1 MGRGASRRIFSASGM
16 ISDKKEEQLMSKIL
30 ITGGAGF
37 IGSYVCR
44 QLLAMGHEP
53 VVYDAFVHYISPLK
67 SILKEYTEL
76 RFQGITDQIE
86 FRRGDTRDK
95 AHLRRVI
102 LETRPERILHL
113 AALPIADLSN
123 QHSEEALTSILEGAV
138 NVLEVLRDVD
148 FVDRFV
154 YISSSMIYGDFEEI
168 PAPEDH
174 PKRPKDI
181 YGGTKYAGEVMTETY
196 SRRYGIP
203 YSIVRPSAV
212 YGPYDVNRRV
222 SQIFVENALLGK
234 PITLFGGGHQT
245 LDFTFVEDTA
255 RGIIQVM
262 FHEQGQG
269 EAFNITYGQ
278 GYSLRELAEILAGHF
293 PELEVRIVEEE
304 DVFRPKRGALSI
316 QKAKD
321 LVGYNPQT
329 PLEEG
334 IARYIEVYREL
345 DVFIQ

>member
-1 MGRGASRRIFSASGM
+1 
-16 ISDKKEEQLMSKIL
+16 MSKVL

-44 QLLAMGHEP
+44 KLLDMGHEL
-53 VVYDAFVHYISPLK
+53 VVYDAFIQYISPLK
-67 SILKEYTEL
+67 SILKDYINL
-76 RFQGITDQIE
+76 RFEGIADQID
-86 FRRGDTRDK
+86 FQRGDTRDK

-102 LETRPERILHL
+102 LENKPDRILHL

-123 QHSEEALTSILEGAV
+123 RNSEEASSSILEGTV

-148 FVDRFV
+148 YVDRFV

-181 YGGTKYAGEVMTETY
+181 YGGTKYAGEILTETY
-196 SRRYGIP
+196 GRRFDIP

-222 SQIFVENALLGK
+222 SQIFIENALLGK
-234 PITLFGGGHQT
+234 QITLYGGGHQS

-255 RGIIQVM
+255 DGIIKVL
-262 FHEQGQG
+262 FHDESLGD
-269 EAFNITYGQ
+269 AFNITYGR
-278 GYSLRELAEILAGHF
+278 GYTLREFVDILLKHF
-293 PELEVRIVEEE
+293 PDLDVNIVDER
-304 DVFRPKRGALSI
+304 DVFRPIRGALSI
-316 QKAKD
+316 EKAKNK
-321 LVGYNPQT
+321 LGYDPRVS
-329 PLEEG
+329 LEEG
-334 IARYIEVYREL
+334 IQRYLDVYWSL
-345 DVFIQ
+345 DVFKR

>member
-1 MGRGASRRIFSASGM
+1 
-16 ISDKKEEQLMSKIL
+16 MSKIMV
-30 ITGGAGF
+30 TGGAGF

-44 QLLAMGHEP
+44 ELLNMGHDV

-67 SILKEYTEL
+67 SILKNYTDL
-76 RFQGITDQIE
+76 RFQGIADDID

-95 AHLRRVI
+95 AHLWRVI

-123 QHSEEALTSILEGAV
+123 THSEEALSSILEGAV
-138 NVLEVLRDVD
+138 NVLEVIRDVD

-154 YISSSMIYGDFEEI
+154 YISSSMIYGDFQEI

-181 YGGTKYAGEVMTETY
+181 YGGTKYAGEVLTETF
-196 SRRYGIP
+196 SRRYKIP
-203 YSIVRPSAV
+203 HSIIRPSAV

-234 PITLFGGGHQT
+234 SITLYGGGQQV
-245 LDFTFVEDTA
+245 LDFTYVDDVTD
-255 RGIIQVM
+255 GIIKVM
-262 FHEQGQG
+262 FDDRGAG
-269 EAFNITYGQ
+269 EAFNITYGR
-278 GYSLRELAEILAGHF
+278 GYPLLEFATILGKHF
-293 PELEVRIVEEE
+293 PDLDVKIVDEQ

-316 QKAKD
+316 EKAKK
-321 LVGYNPQT
+321 LVDYDPQVD
-329 PLEEG
+329 LEEG
-334 IARYIEVYREL
+334 IRRYIEVYKEL
-345 DVFIQ
+345 EVFNNRD

>member
-1 MGRGASRRIFSASGM
+1 M
-16 ISDKKEEQLMSKIL
+16 MSKIL

-37 IGSYVCR
+37 IGSYVSR
-44 QLLAMGHEP
+44 KLLAMGHE
-53 VVYDAFVHYISPLK
+53 VVAYDAFVHYISPLK
-67 SILKEYTEL
+67 SVLKDFFEL
-76 RFQGITDQIE
+76 RFEGIVDQID
-86 FRRGDTRDK
+86 FRRGDTRDQ

-102 LETRPERILHL
+102 METRPDRILHL

-123 QHSEEALTSILEGAV
+123 RHSEEALTSILEGAV
-138 NVLEVLRDVD
+138 NVMEVIRDVD
-148 FVDRFV
+148 FVERFV

-245 LDFTFVEDTA
+245 LDFSFVEDTA
-255 RGIIQVM
+255 QGIIQVM
-262 FHEQGQG
+262 FHENGAG
-269 EAFNITYGQ
+269 EAFNITYGR
-278 GYSLRELAEILAGHF
+278 GYSLREFAEILKSHV
-293 PELEVRIVEEE
+293 PDLEVNIVAEE

-316 QKAKD
+316 AKAKE
-321 LVGYNPQT
+321 LVGYDPQVS
-329 PLEEG
+329 LEEG
-334 IARYIEVYREL
+334 IQRYLDVYRGLE
-345 DVFIQ
+345 VFNHS

>member
-1 MGRGASRRIFSASGM
+1 
-16 ISDKKEEQLMSKIL
+16 MSKIL

-44 QLLAMGHEP
+44 RLLDMGHEV
-53 VVYDAFVHYISPLK
+53 VVYDAFIHYISPLK

-76 RFQGITDQIE
+76 RFQGIADQIE

-123 QHSEEALTSILEGAV
+123 RHSEEALTSILEGAV

-154 YISSSMIYGDFEEI
+154 YISSSMIYGDFEVI

-196 SRRYGIP
+196 SRRYEIP
-203 YSIVRPSAV
+203 FSIIRPSAV

-234 PITLFGGGHQT
+234 PITLFGGGFQS
-245 LDFTFVEDTA
+245 LDFTYIEDVTE
-255 RGIIQVM
+255 GIIKVM
-262 FHEQGQG
+262 FHENAEG
-269 EAFNITYGQ
+269 EAFNITYGR
-278 GYSLRELAEILAGHF
+278 GYTLRELAEILLAQC
-293 PELEVRIVEEE
+293 PELEVKIVEEE

-316 QKAKD
+316 EKAKKV
-321 LVGYNPQT
+321 VGYDPQVS
-329 PLEEG
+329 LEEG
-334 IARYIEVYREL
+334 IKRYLEIYRNL
-345 DVFIQ
+345 DVFNNQ

>member
-1 MGRGASRRIFSASGM
+1 
-16 ISDKKEEQLMSKIL
+16 MSKVL

-44 QLLAMGHEP
+44 QLLSMGHDV
-53 VVYDAFVHYISPLK
+53 VVYDAFIHYISPLK
-67 SILKEYTEL
+67 SILKDYTEL
-76 RFQGITDQIE
+76 RFQGIIDKID

-102 LETRPERILHL
+102 LETQPDQILHL

-123 QHSEEALTSILEGAV
+123 RHSEEALTSILEGAV

-148 FVDRFV
+148 FVKRFI
-154 YISSSMIYGDFEEI
+154 YISSSMIYGDFEVV

-196 SRRYGIP
+196 GRRYGIP
-203 YSIVRPSAV
+203 YSIIRPSAV

-222 SQIFVENALLGK
+222 SQIFIENALLKK
-234 PITLFGGGHQT
+234 PITLYGGGHQS
-245 LDFTFVEDTA
+245 LDFTYVEDA
-255 RGIIQVM
+255 ADGIIKVM
-262 FHEQGQG
+262 FHENGTGQ
-269 EAFNITYGQ
+269 AFNITYGR
-278 GYSLRELAEILAGHF
+278 GYTLREFADILKNHF
-293 PELEVRIVEEE
+293 PDLDVRIVEEE

-316 QKAKD
+316 KKAQD
-321 LVGYNPQT
+321 LVGYDPKVS
-329 PLEEG
+329 LEEG
-334 IARYIEVYREL
+334 IKRYLEVYQDLE
-345 DVFIQ
+345 VFNHV

>member
-1 MGRGASRRIFSASGM
+1 
-16 ISDKKEEQLMSKIL
+16 MSKVL

-37 IGSYVCR
+37 IGSYVSR
-44 QLLAMGHEP
+44 KLLDMGHE
-53 VVYDAFVHYISPLK
+53 VIAYDAFVHYISPLK
-67 SILKEYTEL
+67 SVLKDYFEL
-76 RFQGITDQIE
+76 RFEGITDKID

-102 LETRPERILHL
+102 METKPDNILHL

-123 QHSEEALTSILEGAV
+123 RHSEEALTSILEGAV
-138 NVLEVLRDVD
+138 NVLEVVRDVD
-148 FVDRFV
+148 FIDRFV

-168 PAPEDH
+168 PAREDH

-234 PITLFGGGHQT
+234 PITLYGGGHQA
-245 LDFTFVEDTA
+245 LDFSYVEDTA
-255 RGIIQVM
+255 DGIIEVM
-262 FHEQGQG
+262 LHENGQG
-269 EAFNITYGQ
+269 EAFNITYGH
-278 GYSLRELAEILAGHF
+278 GYTLREFAEILKEHV
-293 PELEVRIVEEE
+293 PDLEINVVEEE

-316 QKAKD
+316 EKAKK
-321 LVGYNPQT
+321 LVGYAPT
-329 PLEEG
+329 VSLEEG
-334 IARYIEVYREL
+334 IKRYLDVYQNL
-345 DVFIQ
+345 DVFKQK

>member
-1 MGRGASRRIFSASGM
+1 
-16 ISDKKEEQLMSKIL
+16 MSKVL

-37 IGSYVCR
+37 IGSYVSR
-44 QLLAMGHEP
+44 KLLEMGHE
-53 VVYDAFVHYISPLK
+53 VVIYDAFIQYISPLK
-67 SILKEYTEL
+67 SILKDYTEL
-76 RFQGITDQIE
+76 RFQGIAEDID

-95 AHLRRVI
+95 AHLRRI
-102 LETRPERILHL
+102 IMDTHPDKILHL

-123 QHSEEALTSILEGAV
+123 KHSEEALTSILEGAV
-138 NVLEVLRDVD
+138 NVLEVIRDVD

-196 SRRYGIP
+196 SRRYDIP

-212 YGPYDVNRRV
+212 YGPFDINRRV

-234 PITLFGGGHQT
+234 PITLFGGGNQA
-245 LDFTFVEDTA
+245 LDFTFVEDAADGMIKVLT
-255 RGIIQVM
+255 
-262 FHEQGQG
+262 HEDGAG
-269 EAFNITYGQ
+269 NAFNITYGR
-278 GYSLRELAEILAGHF
+278 GYTLRELAEILQEQV
-293 PELEVRIVEEE
+293 PSLEVNIVEEE

-316 QKAKD
+316 EKAKRM
-321 LVGYNPQT
+321 VGYSPQVG
-329 PLEEG
+329 LEEG
-334 IARYIEVYREL
+334 IKRYLDVYRNL
-345 DVFIQ
+345 AVFNHK

>member
-1 MGRGASRRIFSASGM
+1 
-16 ISDKKEEQLMSKIL
+16 MSKVL

-37 IGSYVCR
+37 IGSYVSR
-44 QLLAMGHEP
+44 ELLEMGHEV

-67 SILKEYTEL
+67 SVLKDFFEL
-76 RFQGITDQIE
+76 RFAGIVDQID
-86 FRRGDTRDK
+86 FRRGDTRDQ

-102 LETRPERILHL
+102 LDTKPDRILHL

-123 QHSEEALTSILEGAV
+123 KHSEEALTSILEGAV

-154 YISSSMIYGDFEEI
+154 YISSSMIYGDFQEI

-181 YGGTKYAGEVMTETY
+181 YGGTKYAGEIMTETY

-203 YSIVRPSAV
+203 FSIVRPSAV
-212 YGPYDVNRRV
+212 YGPYDINRRV

-234 PITLFGGGHQT
+234 PITLFGGGHQN
-245 LDFTFVEDTA
+245 LDFTYVEDAA

-262 FHEQGQG
+262 FSENGQG
-269 EAFNITYGQ
+269 NAFNITYGQ
-278 GYSLRELAEILAGHF
+278 GYSLREFAEILKSHI
-293 PELEVRIVEEE
+293 PDLEVKVVEEE

-316 QKAKD
+316 EKARK
-321 LVGYNPQT
+321 LVGYDPQVS
-329 PLEEG
+329 LEEG
-334 IARYIEVYREL
+334 IQLYLDAYRDLEA
-345 DVFIQ
+345 FKHHS

>member
-1 MGRGASRRIFSASGM
+1 
-16 ISDKKEEQLMSKIL
+16 MSKVF

-44 QLLAMGHEP
+44 KLLEMGHE
-53 VVYDAFVHYISPLK
+53 VIVYDAFIHYISPLK
-67 SILKEYTEL
+67 SILKDYTEL
-76 RFQGITDQIE
+76 RFEGIVDQID

-102 LETRPERILHL
+102 LETKPDRILHL
-113 AALPIADLSN
+113 NDITIADLSN
-123 QHSEEALTSILEGAV
+123 RHSEEALTSILEGAV
-138 NVLEVLRDVD
+138 NVLEVCRDVD

-181 YGGTKYAGEVMTETY
+181 YGGTKYAGEVITETY

-234 PITLFGGGHQT
+234 QITLYGGGKQT
-245 LDFTFVEDTA
+245 LDFTYVDDAAE
-255 RGIIQVM
+255 GMIKVM
-262 FHEQGQG
+262 FHENAEGN
-269 EAFNITYGQ
+269 AFNITYGQ
-278 GYSLRELAEILAGHF
+278 GYTLKELADILKSHF
-293 PELEVRIVEEE
+293 PDLDINIVDEE

-316 QKAKD
+316 EKAKK
-321 LVGYNPQT
+321 LVGYDPRYS
-329 PLEEG
+329 LEKG
-334 IARYIEVYREL
+334 IQQYLDVYQKLEVYNNK
-345 DVFIQ
+345 

>member
-1 MGRGASRRIFSASGM
+1 
-16 ISDKKEEQLMSKIL
+16 MSKVL

-37 IGSYVCR
+37 IGSYVSR
-44 QLLAMGHEP
+44 KLLEMGHE
-53 VVYDAFVHYISPLK
+53 VVAYDAFVHYISPIKSVLK
-67 SILKEYTEL
+67 DYFEL
-76 RFQGITDQIE
+76 RFEGITDQID

-123 QHSEEALTSILEGAV
+123 RHSEEALTSILEGAV
-138 NVLEVLRDVD
+138 NVLEVIRDVD

-196 SRRYGIP
+196 SRRYDIP
-203 YSIVRPSAV
+203 YSIIRPSAV

-234 PITLFGGGHQT
+234 PITLYGGGHQA
-245 LDFTFVEDTA
+245 LDFTFVEDA
-255 RGIIQVM
+255 ADGMIKVM
-262 FHEQGQG
+262 FHEDGRNN
-269 EAFNITYGQ
+269 AFNITYGH
-278 GYSLRELAEILAGHF
+278 GYTLREFADILKEHV
-293 PELEVRIVEEE
+293 PDLEVKVVDEE

-316 QKAKD
+316 EKAKK
-321 LVGYNPQT
+321 LVGYDPKVS
-329 PLEEG
+329 LEDG
-334 IARYIEVYREL
+334 IKRYL
-345 DVFIQ
+345 DVYQNLAVFEQK

>member
-1 MGRGASRRIFSASGM
+1 
-16 ISDKKEEQLMSKIL
+16 MSKVF

-44 QLLAMGHEP
+44 KLLAMGHE
-53 VVYDAFVHYISPLK
+53 VTVYDAFVHYISPLK
-67 SILKEYTEL
+67 SILKDYTEL
-76 RFQGITDQIE
+76 RFAGIADQID

-95 AHLRRVI
+95 SHLRRVI
-102 LETRPERILHL
+102 LETKPDQILHL

-123 QHSEEALTSILEGAV
+123 RHSEEALTSILEGAV
-138 NVLEVLRDVD
+138 NVLEVIRDVD

-154 YISSSMIYGDFEEI
+154 YISSSMIYGDFEVI

-234 PITLFGGGHQT
+234 PITLYGGGQQS
-245 LDFTFVEDTA
+245 LDFTYVEDTA
-255 RGIIQVM
+255 DGIIKVM
-262 FHEQGQG
+262 FHEKGLG
-269 EAFNITYGQ
+269 NAFNITYGQ
-278 GYSLRELAEILAGHF
+278 GYTLRELADILKASIAD
-293 PELEVRIVEEE
+293 LDIRIVAEE

-316 QKAKD
+316 EKAKQ
-321 LVGYNPQT
+321 LVGYEPKYS
-329 PLEEG
+329 LEAG
-334 IARYIEVYREL
+334 IRRYLDVYQSL
-345 DVFIQ
+345 DVFKRQA

>member
-1 MGRGASRRIFSASGM
+1 
-16 ISDKKEEQLMSKIL
+16 MSKVL

-37 IGSYVCR
+37 IGSYVCHK
-44 QLLAMGHEP
+44 LLDMGHE
-53 VVYDAFVHYISPLK
+53 VVVFDAFIHYISPLK
-67 SILKEYTEL
+67 SILKQYTEL
-76 RFQGITDQIE
+76 RFQGIADQID

-102 LETRPERILHL
+102 LETQPERILHL

-123 QHSEEALTSILEGAV
+123 RHSEEALTSILEGAV

-148 FVDRFV
+148 FVERFV

-174 PKRPKDI
+174 PKRPKEI

-234 PITLFGGGHQT
+234 PITLFSGGFQA
-245 LDFTFVEDTA
+245 LDFTYVEDTA
-255 RGIIQVM
+255 DGIIKVM
-262 FHEQGQG
+262 FNENGVG
-269 EAFNITYGQ
+269 NAFNITYGH
-278 GYSLRELAEILAGHF
+278 GYTLREFAEILQGHF
-293 PELEVRIVEEE
+293 PHLEVRIVEEE

-316 QKAKD
+316 EKAKQM
-321 LVGYNPQT
+321 VGYDPQVS
-329 PLEEG
+329 LEEG
-334 IARYIEVYREL
+334 IKQYLEVYRKL
-345 DVFIQ
+345 DIFNNK

>member
-1 MGRGASRRIFSASGM
+1 
-16 ISDKKEEQLMSKIL
+16 
-30 ITGGAGF
+30 
-37 IGSYVCR
+37 
-44 QLLAMGHEP
+44 MGHE
-53 VVYDAFVHYISPLK
+53 VVAYDAFVHYISPLK
-67 SILKEYTEL
+67 SILKDYTEL
-76 RFQGITDQIE
+76 RFQGIADQID

-102 LETRPERILHL
+102 LETRPDRILHL

-123 QHSEEALTSILEGAV
+123 RHSEEALTSILEGAV

-154 YISSSMIYGDFEEI
+154 YISSSMIYGDFEVI

-196 SRRYGIP
+196 SRRYEIP
-203 YSIVRPSAV
+203 ISIIRPSAV

-234 PITLFGGGHQT
+234 PITLFGGGLQA
-245 LDFTFVEDTA
+245 LDFTYVEDVTE
-255 RGIIQVM
+255 GIIKVM
-262 FHEQGQG
+262 FHENAEG
-269 EAFNITYGQ
+269 EAFNITYGR
-278 GYSLRELAEILAGHF
+278 GYTLRELADILLVQC
-293 PELEVRIVEEE
+293 PDLEVKIVEEE

-316 QKAKD
+316 EKAKKI
-321 LVGYNPQT
+321 VGYDPQVS
-329 PLEEG
+329 LEEG
-334 IARYIEVYREL
+334 IKRYLEIYRNL
-345 DVFIQ
+345 DVFKNQ

>member
-1 MGRGASRRIFSASGM
+1 
-16 ISDKKEEQLMSKIL
+16 MSKVM

-37 IGSYVCR
+37 IGSYVSR
-44 QLLAMGHEP
+44 QLLSQGHE
-53 VVYDAFVHYISPLK
+53 VIVYDAFVHYISPMK
-67 SILKEYTEL
+67 SILKDYIEL
-76 RFQGITDQIE
+76 RFSGIEDQID

-102 LETRPERILHL
+102 LDTKPDYILHL

-123 QHSEEALTSILEGAV
+123 RHSEEALTSILEGAV

-148 FVDRFV
+148 FVKRFV

-181 YGGTKYAGEVMTETY
+181 YGGTKYAGEVLTETY

-203 YSIVRPSAV
+203 YSIIRPSAV

-234 PITLFGGGHQT
+234 PIKLFGGGYQA

-255 RGIIQVM
+255 EGIIKVM
-262 FHEQGQG
+262 FNESGNG
-269 EAFNITYGQ
+269 EAFNITYGR
-278 GYSLRELAEILAGHF
+278 GYTLREFAEILQGHF
-293 PELEVRIVEEE
+293 PDLEIQIVEEE

-316 QKAKD
+316 QKAKK
-321 LVGYNPQT
+321 LVGYEPKVS
-329 PLEEG
+329 LEDG
-334 IARYIEVYREL
+334 LQRYLDVYRKLE
-345 DVFIQ
+345 VFK

>member
-1 MGRGASRRIFSASGM
+1 MNCVLKGS
-16 ISDKKEEQLMSKIL
+16 QTKI
-30 ITGGAGF
+30 
-37 IGSYVCR
+37 
-44 QLLAMGHEP
+44 
-53 VVYDAFVHYISPLK
+53 D
-67 SILKEYTEL
+67 
-76 RFQGITDQIE
+76 

-95 AHLRRVI
+95 SHLRRVI
-102 LETRPERILHL
+102 METRPDRILHL

-123 QHSEEALTSILEGAV
+123 KHSEEALTSILEGAV

-154 YISSSMIYGDFEEI
+154 YISSSMIYGDFDEI

-212 YGPYDVNRRV
+212 YGPFDVNRRV

-234 PITLFGGGHQT
+234 PITLFGGGLQA
-245 LDFTFVEDTA
+245 LDFSFVEDTA
-255 RGIIQVM
+255 DGIIKVM
-262 FHEQGQG
+262 FHEEGLG
-269 EAFNITYGQ
+269 NAFNITYGH
-278 GYSLRELAEILAGHF
+278 GYTLREFADILKGHI
-293 PELEVRIVEEE
+293 PELEINIVEEE

-316 QKAKD
+316 EKAKKM
-321 LVGYNPQT
+321 VGYDPQVS
-329 PLEEG
+329 LEEG
-334 IARYIEVYREL
+334 IKRYLDVYKKL
-345 DVFIQ
+345 DVFNTK

>member
-1 MGRGASRRIFSASGM
+1 
-16 ISDKKEEQLMSKIL
+16 MSKIF

-44 QLLAMGHEP
+44 QLLEQGHD
-53 VVYDAFVHYISPLK
+53 VIVYDAFVHYIPPMQSLLK
-67 SILKEYTEL
+67 DYLER
-76 RFQGITDQIE
+76 RFEGIEDKID

-102 LETRPERILHL
+102 LETKPERILHL

-123 QHSEEALTSILEGAV
+123 THSEEALTSILEGAV

-148 FVDRFV
+148 FVERFL

-174 PKRPKDI
+174 PKRPKDV
-181 YGGTKYAGEVMTETY
+181 YGGTKYAGEVMTETFG
-196 SRRYGIP
+196 RRYGIP

-234 PITLFGGGHQT
+234 PITLYSGGNQS
-245 LDFTFVEDTA
+245 LDFTYVEDTA
-255 RGIIQVM
+255 SGIIKVL
-262 FHEQGQG
+262 FHEDAVG
-269 EAFNITYGQ
+269 EAFNITYGR
-278 GYSLRELAEILAGHF
+278 GYTLREFAKILKGFF
-293 PELEVRIVEEE
+293 PDLEVNIVQER
-304 DVFRPKRGALSI
+304 DVFRPKRGALAI
-316 QKAKD
+316 EKAQK
-321 LVGYNPQT
+321 LVGYEPQVSLQEG
-329 PLEEG
+329 LE
-334 IARYIEVYREL
+334 RYIDVYKKLEVFNNKE
-345 DVFIQ
+345 

>member
-1 MGRGASRRIFSASGM
+1 ME
-16 ISDKKEEQLMSKIL
+16 KMSKIL

-37 IGSYVCR
+37 IGSYVSR
-44 QLLAMGHEP
+44 KLLDMGHE
-53 VVYDAFVHYISPLK
+53 VVAYDAFVHYISPIKSVLK
-67 SILKEYTEL
+67 DYFEL
-76 RFQGITDQIE
+76 RFEGITDQID

-102 LETRPERILHL
+102 LETRPDKILHL

-123 QHSEEALTSILEGAV
+123 RHSEEALTSILEGAV

-174 PKRPKDI
+174 PKHPKDI

-203 YSIVRPSAV
+203 YSIIRPSAV

-234 PITLFGGGHQT
+234 PITLFGGGYQA
-245 LDFTFVEDTA
+245 LDFTFVDDTA
-255 RGIIQVM
+255 EGIIKVM
-262 FHEQGQG
+262 FHEAGLDN
-269 EAFNITYGQ
+269 AFNITYGH
-278 GYSLRELAEILAGHF
+278 GYTLRELADILKEQVPDLEIN
-293 PELEVRIVEEE
+293 VVEEE

-316 QKAKD
+316 EKAKK
-321 LVGYNPQT
+321 LVGYNPQVS
-329 PLEEG
+329 LDEG
-334 IARYIEVYREL
+334 IKRYLNVYRNL
-345 DVFIQ
+345 DVFKQK

>member
-1 MGRGASRRIFSASGM
+1 
-16 ISDKKEEQLMSKIL
+16 MSKVL

-44 QLLAMGHEP
+44 RLLDMGHEV

-76 RFQGITDQIE
+76 RFQGIADQIE

-102 LETRPERILHL
+102 LETRPDRILHL

-123 QHSEEALTSILEGAV
+123 RHSEEALTSILEGAV

-154 YISSSMIYGDFEEI
+154 YISSSMIYGDFDVI

-196 SRRYGIP
+196 SRRYEIP
-203 YSIVRPSAV
+203 YSIIRPSAV

-234 PITLFGGGHQT
+234 PITLFGGGFQA
-245 LDFTFVEDTA
+245 LDFTYVEDVTE
-255 RGIIQVM
+255 GMIKVM
-262 FHEQGQG
+262 FHKNAEG
-269 EAFNITYGQ
+269 EAFNITYGR
-278 GYSLRELAEILAGHF
+278 GYTLRELADILLAQC
-293 PELEVRIVEEE
+293 PDLEVKVVEEE

-316 QKAKD
+316 EKAKKI
-321 LVGYNPQT
+321 VGYDPQVS
-329 PLEEG
+329 LEEG
-334 IARYIEVYREL
+334 IKRYLDIYRNL
-345 DVFIQ
+345 DVFNNQ

>member
-1 MGRGASRRIFSASGM
+1 
-16 ISDKKEEQLMSKIL
+16 
-30 ITGGAGF
+30 
-37 IGSYVCR
+37 
-44 QLLAMGHEP
+44 MGHE
-53 VVYDAFVHYISPLK
+53 VVVFDAFVQYISPLK

-76 RFQGITDQIE
+76 RFQGIADQID

-102 LETRPERILHL
+102 MDTRPDRILHL

-123 QHSEEALTSILEGAV
+123 RHSEEALTSILEGAV

-154 YISSSMIYGDFEEI
+154 YISSSMIYGDFEVI

-196 SRRYGIP
+196 SRRYEIP
-203 YSIVRPSAV
+203 YSIIRPSAV

-234 PITLFGGGHQT
+234 PITLFGGGIQT
-245 LDFTFVEDTA
+245 LDFTYVEDVTE
-255 RGIIQVM
+255 GMIKVM
-262 FHEQGQG
+262 FHENAEG
-269 EAFNITYGQ
+269 EAFNITYGR
-278 GYSLRELAEILAGHF
+278 GYTLRELADILLTQC
-293 PELEVRIVEEE
+293 PDLEVKVVEEE

-316 QKAKD
+316 EKAKKM
-321 LVGYNPQT
+321 VGYNPQIS
-329 PLEEG
+329 LEEG
-334 IARYIEVYREL
+334 LKRYLEIYRNL
-345 DVFIQ
+345 DVFNNQ

>member
-1 MGRGASRRIFSASGM
+1 
-16 ISDKKEEQLMSKIL
+16 MSKVF

-44 QLLAMGHEP
+44 KLLEMGHEV

-67 SILKEYTEL
+67 SILKDFTEL
-76 RFQGITDQIE
+76 RFAGISDQID

-102 LETRPERILHL
+102 LETKPDRILHL

-123 QHSEEALTSILEGAV
+123 RHSEEALTSILEGAV

-168 PAPEDH
+168 PCPEDH

-181 YGGTKYAGEVMTETY
+181 YGGTKYAGEIMTETY
-196 SRRYGIP
+196 SRPYSIP
-203 YSIVRPSAV
+203 YSIIRPSAV

-234 PITLFGGGHQT
+234 PITLYGGGHQS
-245 LDFTFVEDTA
+245 LDFTFVEDTVQ
-255 RGIIQVM
+255 GIVKVM
-262 FHEQGQG
+262 FHEKGLG
-269 EAFNITYGQ
+269 NAFNITYGQ
-278 GYSLRELAEILAGHF
+278 GYTLRELADTLKSHF
-293 PELEVRIVEEE
+293 EDLDIRIVAEE

-316 QKAKD
+316 EKAKQ
-321 LVGYNPQT
+321 LVGYEPRYS
-329 PLEEG
+329 LEDG
-334 IARYIEVYREL
+334 IQRYLDVYREL
-345 DVFIQ
+345 DVFKR

>member
-1 MGRGASRRIFSASGM
+1 
-16 ISDKKEEQLMSKIL
+16 
-30 ITGGAGF
+30 
-37 IGSYVCR
+37 
-44 QLLAMGHEP
+44 MGHE
-53 VVYDAFVHYISPLK
+53 VVAYDAFVHYISPLK
-67 SILKEYTEL
+67 SILKDYTEL
-76 RFQGITDQIE
+76 RFQGIADQID

-102 LETRPERILHL
+102 LETRPDRILHL

-123 QHSEEALTSILEGAV
+123 RHSEEALTSILEGAV

-154 YISSSMIYGDFEEI
+154 YISSSMIYGDFEVI

-196 SRRYGIP
+196 SRRYVIP
-203 YSIVRPSAV
+203 ISIIRPSAV

-234 PITLFGGGHQT
+234 PITLFGGGLQA
-245 LDFTFVEDTA
+245 LDFTYVEDVTE
-255 RGIIQVM
+255 GIIKVM
-262 FHEQGQG
+262 FHENAEG
-269 EAFNITYGQ
+269 EAFNITYGR
-278 GYSLRELAEILAGHF
+278 GYTLRELADILLVQC
-293 PELEVRIVEEE
+293 PDLEVKIVEEE

-316 QKAKD
+316 EKAKKI
-321 LVGYNPQT
+321 VGYDPQVS
-329 PLEEG
+329 LEEG
-334 IARYIEVYREL
+334 IKRYLEIYRNL
-345 DVFIQ
+345 DVFKNQ